1 MASTTTSKKRPSPQR
16 RKAAA
21 TTKKAVPPG
30 KKKSRQPA
38 ADLAQ
43 SKPCNGG
50 DVPLVGVG
58 ASAGG
63 LEALIDVF
71 KSLPIGIHL
80 SFAVIQH
87 LSSRYKSA
95 MDQLLA
101 RATDLPII
109 PIKNNLEIKP
119 GCIYLAPPEKFV
131 SISKGR
137 FRIQPPRSIGG
148 GVPLPIDHFLT
159 ALAEARQEKAIG
171 VILSGSASD
180 GTQGLKAIKVA
191 GGLAVVQS
199 PDDAMYASMP
209 ESAIATQ
216 MVDFILPANQIAE
229 KLIAVVTHPPVSV
242 IDTPS
247 VAKPHRDREL
257 MQIFSLIQSKTG
269 HDFSGYKPSTIH
281 RRMARR
287 MAIHQLQTLSDY
299 AKLVARDP
307 AEAERF
313 VKDMLISVTG
323 FFRDSPAFATLQEK
337 AIVPLVR
344 SKGPGGRLRVWVAG
358 CASGEEAYSV
368 AILIAEAM
376 AQQHIQLT
384 VQIFAT
390 DIETHAIDTARMG
403 SYPENIADAVSPTR
417 LAAFFNH
424 SGGRYH
430 IKKNIRD
437 SIVFSTHNLISAPP
451 FANIDLLVCR
461 NVLIYFKP
469 KLQQRI
475 LSLFHYTLNE
485 NGTLFLGPSETI
497 GDFADCFATVSLKH
511 RIFNHRDRAEAGH
524 HGIGHRTRGK
534 APADYHS
541 PLHAKGS
548 PSLPV
553 PSNDIERIILD
564 EYAPPA
570 VLIDAYFE
578 ILQFFGHTD
587 PYLKMPQGRASF
599 NILKM
604 AREGLAPKLAKCIRR
619 ALTSG
624 KTERA
629 EGVAIQYAQHLILAT
644 ITVRPLQEKPAGT
657 KRLIVLFEETSKS
670 DREKPFPTTVN
681 NAGQIPSDVKRLGN
695 ELNATR
701 AYLQAIIEELETSNE
716 AYKAANE
723 ELQSVNEELQ
733 SANEE
738 LETSREELQSTN
750 EELITINAEHLQKVD
765 ELTKAN
771 NDINNLM
778 ESTEIASLFLDLD
791 LRVRRF
797 TPAVSRIINLRPTD
811 IGRSLSD
818 ITTLMEAVDVD
829 ALARHV
835 LDKLE
840 RKTLE
845 VRDKSNR
852 WYEMRLMPYRTID
865 NVIDG
870 VTIAF
875 IDITDLRQVHS
886 LRRIT
891 AVFERSSDAVTVQDF
906 EGRILSWNGTAEK
919 LYGWSEEE
927 ATHMRIADIT
937 DENHRHDYAAK
948 TRLLQRGEKVTPFE
962 TVRLPKKGKPISVWV
977 YASTLVDANLRPAKF
992 ATFEKPADR

>member
-1 MASTTTSKKRPSPQR
+1 VPGKTTPKKRPSGQDETG
-16 RKAAA
+16 AS
-21 TTKKAVPPG
+21 KKKGARPG
-30 KKKSRQPA
+30 KSKKPTSTGGKPQA
-38 ADLAQ
+38 
-43 SKPCNGG
+43 SKGHGPDFPIAGI
-50 DVPLVGVG
+50 G

-63 LEALIDVF
+63 LEALIALF
-71 KSLPIGIHL
+71 KPLPADSRF
-80 SFAVIQH
+80 SFVVIQH

-95 MDQLLA
+95 MDQLLSH
-101 RATDLPII
+101 ATDLPII
-109 PIKNNLEIKP
+109 PIKNNLAISP

-131 SISKGR
+131 SLINSR
-137 FRIQPPRSIGG
+137 FRVQPPRSLGS
-148 GVPLPIDHFLT
+148 GVPLPIDHFFT

-180 GTQGLKAIKVA
+180 GTLGMKAIKAV
-191 GGLAVVQS
+191 GGLTVVQS
-199 PDDAMYASMP
+199 PDDATYASMP
-209 ESAIATQ
+209 ESAMATH
-216 MVDFILPANQIAE
+216 MVDFILPADQIAE
-229 KLIAVVTHPPVSV
+229 KLIAVVTHPWISAN
-242 IDTPS
+242 DTPP
-247 VAKPHRDREL
+247 VDNQHRDRAL
-257 MQIFSLIQSKTG
+257 ARVFSLIQSKTG

-281 RRMARR
+281 RRIARR
-287 MAIHQLQTLSDY
+287 MAIHQLHKLSDY

-307 AEAERF
+307 AEAGRF
-313 VKDMLISVTG
+313 VKDMLIGVTG

-337 AIVPLVR
+337 AIAPLVR
-344 SKGPGGRLRVWVAG
+344 SKGPGDRLRVWVAG

-368 AILIAEAM
+368 AILIAEVM
-376 AQQHIQLT
+376 AQQGIQLT
-384 VQIFAT
+384 VQIFAS
-390 DIETHAIDTARMG
+390 DIDPQAIDTARLG
-403 SYPENIADAVSPTR
+403 SYPENIAEAISPSR
-417 LAAFFNH
+417 LSLFFNH
-424 SGGRYH
+424 SDGRYH
-430 IKKNIRD
+430 VKKNIRD

-461 NVLIYFKP
+461 NLLIYFKP
-469 KLQQRI
+469 ELQQRI
-475 LSLFHYTLNE
+475 LSLFHYALNDK
-485 NGTLFLGPSETI
+485 GILFLGPSETI
-497 GDFADCFATVSLKH
+497 GNVADCFATVSLKH
-511 RIFNHRDRAEAGH
+511 KLFRHRDRAEPSR
-524 HGIGHRTRGK
+524 HGINHRTGGMGH
-534 APADYHS
+534 ADFD
-541 PLHAKGS
+541 
-548 PSLPV
+548 LPV
-553 PSNDIERIILD
+553 HVKTSPTLPDLSNDIERIILD

-570 VLIDAYFE
+570 VIIDPYFE

-604 AREGLAPKLAKCIRR
+604 AREGLAPKLAECIRR

-644 ITVRPLQEKPAGT
+644 ITVRPLQDKPAG
-657 KRLIVLFEETSKS
+657 KQRLIVLFQETPKNGRQNHPSTPEN
-670 DREKPFPTTVN
+670 D
-681 NAGQIPSDVKRLGN
+681 AGQIPPDVQHLEN

-701 AYLQAIIEELETSNE
+701 AYLQATIEELETSNE

-750 EELITINAEHLQKVD
+750 EELVTINAEHLQKVN

-771 NDINNLM
+771 SDISNLM

-797 TPAVSRIINLRPTD
+797 TPAVSRIVNLRPAD
-811 IGRSLSD
+811 IGRPVSD
-818 ITTLMEAVDVD
+818 ITTLMESVDVH
-829 ALARHV
+829 ALAHQV

-840 RKTLE
+840 RQTLE

-875 IDITDLRQVHS
+875 IDITDLRRVHM

-906 EGRILSWNGTAEK
+906 EGHILSWNMTAEK

-927 ATHMRIADIT
+927 ATHMHITHIT

-948 TRLLQRGEKVTPFE
+948 TRLLQRGEKVAPFK
-962 TVRLPKKGKPISVWV
+962 TVRIPKNGAPISVWV
-977 YASTLVDANLRPAKF
+977 YASTLVAGNHQPADF
-992 ATFEKPADR
+992 ATFERPIDR